1 MRFLSSERLSEH
13 KYKTPEGYLI
23 CTDAILARTGK
34 QTYRKSEVFADS
46 DDDSEIEVDRKAEE
60 VFSDATLA
68 SFENKPITVEH
79 PDEDV
84 NSSNYNELSVGFVRD
99 VHKGVAEG
107 QDVMLGTLVI
117 TDAQTIAEIE
127 NGEHTDLSC
136 GYDCDIVDE
145 ANPQQR
151 NIRGN
156 HVALCQQGRAGIAR
170 IVDSTNINDSKYF
183 MATFETHSDKWG
195 DDAYSIFIRANDIYE
210 AEKKAR
216 ERANIM
222 NDKFLRIKEGN
233 HSEYLKFRARG
244 LAIDSVKDEDIF
256 KVDVSSA
263 EDRDVSRFITEAQNA
278 GFTTEDKGYTIY
290 LKNGNRDMLN
300 KLKART
306 HTTAIK
312 FVDSTKD
319 SFAILHP
326 KHYEFL
332 STGGRSWVKE
342 DSTNIQKFATENEAI
357 EFAKK
362 YVNGSFRLI
371 KLVDSVKDIA
381 PTKASGTDKIV
392 YIMQSDAD
400 SNLYF
405 YIGKTFSMKEGAW
418 GYTKY
423 EMGSTS
429 PEQLKAELT
438 RNGWHEV
445 NNGPAK
451 IIDAQAVI
459 FKGENTFIF
468 ANKDMI
474 PERTHYKGDVDYNG
488 KQYHYHEGFESKR
501 KYLVPITD
509 STSNYNMYK
518 SRIEKAIKNNNK
530 QLLEEVKEAVMYA
543 PTHKLSLQEQRELYK
558 LITNSGITDS
568 VKDDLVFG
576 YTQKDLDLANNML
589 SKATTENEKKL
600 IESLIAKIKYEITNK
615 EMRDAEFNLSK
626 YTSDYETTITKSG
639 NSIVVELS
647 EKDENNRKLIE
658 ALKNAGFRKV
668 SSFRFI
674 KDSNKKYEI
683 SYVEDSIEYIH
694 IVRAKD
700 LKDAIA
706 KVKDGFYG
714 GVEESKLRA
723 SNDFILKRLFAELDK
738 LKTSSTL
745 KEENEYY
752 DIKQQIEARAK
763 QIKHE
768 FE

>member
-1 MRFLSSERLSEH
+1 MKFLSSERLSQH

-23 CTDAILARTGK
+23 CVDAILARTGK
-34 QTYRKSEVFADS
+34 QTYRKNEIFADAQ
-46 DDDSEIEVDRKAEE
+46 DDSEVEVDRKAEE
-60 VFSDATLA
+60 VFSPATLA

-84 NSSNYNELSVGFVRD
+84 NAGNHNELSVGFVRD

-127 NGEHTDLSC
+127 NGEHVELSC

-145 ANPQQR
+145 TNPQQR

-170 IVDSTNINDSKYF
+170 IV
-183 MATFETHSDKWG
+183 
-195 DDAYSIFIRANDIYE
+195 
-210 AEKKAR
+210 
-216 ERANIM
+216 
-222 NDKFLRIKEGN
+222 
-233 HSEYLKFRARG
+233 
-244 LAIDSVKDEDIF
+244 DSVKDEDIF

-290 LKNGNRDMLN
+290 LKNGNKEMLN

-312 FVDSTKD
+312 FVDST
-319 SFAILHP
+319 
-326 KHYEFL
+326 
-332 STGGRSWVKE
+332 
-342 DSTNIQKFATENEAI
+342 
-357 EFAKK
+357 
-362 YVNGSFRLI
+362 
-371 KLVDSVKDIA
+371 KDIA

-445 NNGPAK
+445 SNGPAK
-451 IIDAQAVI
+451 IIDAQSVM

-474 PERTHYKGDVDYNG
+474 PERTHYKGDVEYEG
-488 KQYHYHEGFESKR
+488 KHYYYHEGFDTKR
-501 KYLVPITD
+501 KYLVPIVD
-509 STSNYNMYK
+509 SIKDAKNYKIYQKTPWGEVFIAEWEHNSK
-518 SRIEKAIKNNNK
+518 
-530 QLLEEVKEAVMYA
+530 EEAVKEFLEFNPKYA
-543 PTHKLSLQEQRELYK
+543 NRGVIIAK
-558 LITNSGITDS
+558 DS

-600 IESLIAKIKYEITNK
+600 IESLIAKIKYEMTNK
-615 EMRDAEFNLSK
+615 EMRDSQ
-626 YTSDYETTITKSG
+626 
-639 NSIVVELS
+639 
-647 EKDENNRKLIE
+647 
-658 ALKNAGFRKV
+658 
-668 SSFRFI
+668 
-674 KDSNKKYEI
+674 KKYEV
-683 SYVEDSIEYIH
+683 SYVEDSIEHIH
-694 IVRAKD
+694 VVRATS
-700 LKDAIA
+700 LKEAIN
-706 KVKDGFYG
+706 KVKG
-714 GVEESKLRA
+714 GK
-723 SNDFILKRLFAELDK
+723 
-738 LKTSSTL
+738 
-745 KEENEYY
+745 
-752 DIKQQIEARAK
+752 
-763 QIKHE
+763 
-768 FE
+768 

>member
-1 MRFLSSERLSEH
+1 MKFLSSERLSQH

-23 CTDAILARTGK
+23 CVDAILARTGK
-34 QTYRKSEVFADS
+34 QTYRKNEIFADTQ
-46 DDDSEIEVDRKAEE
+46 DDSEVEVDRKAEE
-60 VFSDATLA
+60 VFSPATLA

-84 NSSNYNELSVGFVRD
+84 NAGNHNELSVGFVRD

-117 TDAQTIAEIE
+117 TDAQTIEEIE
-127 NGEHTDLSC
+127 NGEHVELSC

-170 IVDSTNINDSKYF
+170 IV
-183 MATFETHSDKWG
+183 
-195 DDAYSIFIRANDIYE
+195 
-210 AEKKAR
+210 
-216 ERANIM
+216 
-222 NDKFLRIKEGN
+222 
-233 HSEYLKFRARG
+233 
-244 LAIDSVKDEDIF
+244 DSVKDEDIF

-319 SFAILHP
+319 
-326 KHYEFL
+326 
-332 STGGRSWVKE
+332 
-342 DSTNIQKFATENEAI
+342 
-357 EFAKK
+357 
-362 YVNGSFRLI
+362 
-371 KLVDSVKDIA
+371 IA

-445 NNGPAK
+445 SNGPAK
-451 IIDAQAVI
+451 IIDAQSVM

-474 PERTHYKGDVDYNG
+474 PERTHYKGDVKYEG
-488 KQYHYHEGFESKR
+488 KHYYYHEGFDTKR
-501 KYLVPITD
+501 KYLVPIVD
-509 STSNYNMYK
+509 SVKTKDSKYEFDINQFDLEELKNDASRYNLDVVWSGRGADYFVIGNKQDIIRLLNEYNMSSE
-518 SRIEKAIKNNNK
+518 SRYIK
-530 QLLEEVKEAVMYA
+530 
-543 PTHKLSLQEQRELYK
+543 
-558 LITNSGITDS
+558 D

-589 SKATTENEKKL
+589 SKAATENEKKL
-600 IESLIAKIKYEITNK
+600 IESLIAKIKYEMTNK
-615 EMRDAEFNLSK
+615 EMRDSQ
-626 YTSDYETTITKSG
+626 
-639 NSIVVELS
+639 
-647 EKDENNRKLIE
+647 
-658 ALKNAGFRKV
+658 
-668 SSFRFI
+668 
-674 KDSNKKYEI
+674 KKYEI
-683 SYVEDSIEYIH
+683 SYIEDSIEHIH
-694 IVRAKD
+694 VVRATS
-700 LKDAIA
+700 LKEAIN
-706 KVKDGFYG
+706 KVKG
-714 GVEESKLRA
+714 GK
-723 SNDFILKRLFAELDK
+723 
-738 LKTSSTL
+738 
-745 KEENEYY
+745 
-752 DIKQQIEARAK
+752 
-763 QIKHE
+763 
-768 FE
+768 